1 MKKIIYN
8 HFININLKKKI
19 ILTIVFFAIVA
30 AMSGIKEYAIANE
43 DCSEKYVSEILI
55 RECTTFLGTENYD
68 IEEEVG
74 TGNYYGSSILSLIW
88 NNVTIIAI
96 FLFLFSLIRV
106 IVHPLLNKLK
116 KASQQL
122 EQEEKLRL
130 EKGISKKLDLEKKE
144 KEKNFKET
152 GFRETDVEKR
162 IREEIATIEK
172 LADNNISIG
181 SLESYQTAKNI
192 YIDNQSLLGK
202 GNTDKLISELRM
214 KIARELERLLRYEET
229 IEIWE
234 DLGNHDEAAR
244 IRKLKVEQGA
254 VKVSQ
259 KVVHGDEVTKTEIKD
274 SVVSKSNIGS
284 GGDDKVAKL
293 EKIANLKKEGLVDDD
308 EFKQMKK
315 EILGK

>member
-1 MKKIIYN
+1 MKKLIYN
-8 HFININLKKKI
+8 HFINIDLKKKI
-19 ILTIVFFAIVA
+19 ILTILFFAIVA
-30 AMSGIKEYAIANE
+30 AMSGIKAYAIANE
-43 DCSEKYVSEILI
+43 DCSEKYVQGHHHSDPDKLI
-55 RECTTFLGTENYD
+55 RECTTFLGTETYD

-74 TGNYYGSSILSLIW
+74 TGTYYGSSILSLIW

-96 FLFLFSLIRV
+96 FLFFISLIRV

-122 EQEEKLRL
+122 EQEKKLRL
-130 EKGISKKLDLEKKE
+130 GKE

-162 IREEIATIEK
+162 RREEIATIEK
-172 LADNNISIG
+172 LADYNISIG

-202 GNTDKLISELRM
+202 GNTDKLISELRI
-214 KIARELERLLRYEET
+214 KIARELERLLRYEEA
-229 IEIWE
+229 IEVWE
-234 DLGNHDEAAR
+234 GLGNHDEAAR

-274 SVVSKSNIGS
+274 SVLNRSNVGS
-284 GGDDKVAKL
+284 GGDDKL
-293 EKIANLKKEGLVDDD
+293 TKIKELKELHDAGAIDDD
-308 EFKQMKK
+308 EFKLMKK